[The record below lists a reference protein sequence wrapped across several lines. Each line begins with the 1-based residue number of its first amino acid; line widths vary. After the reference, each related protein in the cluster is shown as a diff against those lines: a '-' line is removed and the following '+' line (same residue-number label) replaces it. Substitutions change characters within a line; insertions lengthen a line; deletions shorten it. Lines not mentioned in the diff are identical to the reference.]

1 METLEKH
8 YGWLLAGLWS
18 WHLEPKEMI
27 WERKKER
34 WRTVQR
40 NPNTPG
46 GGKSADERRPER
58 EMPRQEGAGGGRSGP
73 LAQGEKARDLGTQ
86 SLGRRDA
93 HGSTPSLLQVSLWKK
108 T

>member
-18 WHLEPKEMI
+18 WHLEPKEMT

-58 EMPRQEGAGGGRSGP
+58 EMPRQEGAGGGRRGQEGQRSSQVTEQWR
-73 LAQGEKARDLGTQ
+73 LLHWAT
-86 SLGRRDA
+86 
-93 HGSTPSLLQVSLWKK
+93 GSTLLYHRDPK
-108 T
+108 